1 VPKHTKE
8 GTTNQLT
15 GLLSECKGLAE
26 GTWDARHENLEGIG
40 LLPAE
45 TRDGAVLPI
54 ILEMINAGQIAP
66 VVSSE
71 EAGQDT
77 IVYLQGIQGREH
89 VKIGIYRGA
98 MRCMSVFAIFGG
110 GLVDSW
116 TMQSLPTDAS
126 SRRWCR
132 AMLFLAPSRRLE
144 CVCACVRVC
153 RPVVHDG
160 SVHHACPG
168 RPVARC
174 GGLVEASY

>member
-1 VPKHTKE
+1 MLRAILKDDTSSSAVGVTTEIKAVFKQTLISKVFEQGGGIFVPKHTKE

-98 MRCMSVFAIFGG
+98 MRCLSACI
-110 GLVDSW
+110 
-116 TMQSLPTDAS
+116 
-126 SRRWCR
+126 CR
-132 AMLFLAPSRRLE
+132 E
-144 CVCACVRVC
+144 VRCKVW
-153 RPVVHDG
+153 RERVP
-160 SVHHACPG
+160 
-168 RPVARC
+168 
-174 GGLVEASY
+174 

>member
-1 VPKHTKE
+1 MPKHTKE

-77 IVYLQGIQGREH
+77 IVY
-89 VKIGIYRGA
+89 
-98 MRCMSVFAIFGG
+98 M
-110 GLVDSW
+110 
-116 TMQSLPTDAS
+116 AS
-126 SRRWCR
+126 SFAAAIDTAVQNAQFSWDGIKFGTDISEAVTNSLQPSFVELLREQAKTGVWVHGDMVVDGYE
-132 AMLFLAPSRRLE
+132 AMDNGEIAQDQITTAKRGLD
-144 CVCACVRVC
+144 RVMTTH
-153 RPVVHDG
+153 PFK
-160 SVHHACPG
+160 
-168 RPVARC
+168 
-174 GGLVEASY
+174 GG

>member
-1 VPKHTKE
+1 M
-8 GTTNQLT
+8 
-15 GLLSECKGLAE
+15 
-26 GTWDARHENLEGIG
+26 
-40 LLPAE
+40 
-45 TRDGAVLPI
+45 PI

-126 SRRWCR
+126 STQVVSSD
-132 AMLFLAPSRRLE
+132 ALLGTLE
-144 CVCACVRVC
+144 T
-153 RPVVHDG
+153 
-160 SVHHACPG
+160 S
-168 RPVARC
+168 
-174 GGLVEASY
+174 

>member
-1 VPKHTKE
+1 MPKHTKE

-66 VVSSE
+66 AVSSE
-71 EAGQDT
+71 KAGQDT
-77 IVYLQGIQGREH
+77 IVYLQGIQGREY

-126 SRRWCR
+126 STQ
-132 AMLFLAPSRRLE
+132 
-144 CVCACVRVC
+144 
-153 RPVVHDG
+153 VVSSDALLG
-160 SVHHACPG
+160 T
-168 RPVARC
+168 
-174 GGLVEASY
+174 LEAS

>member
-1 VPKHTKE
+1 MPKHTKE

-40 LLPAE
+40 FLPAE

-77 IVYLQGIQGREH
+77 IVYLQGIQGR
-89 VKIGIYRGA
+89 GA
-98 MRCMSVFAIFGG
+98 MRCLSVFAIFGG

-126 SRRWCR
+126 STQ
-132 AMLFLAPSRRLE
+132 
-144 CVCACVRVC
+144 
-153 RPVVHDG
+153 VVSSDALLG
-160 SVHHACPG
+160 T
-168 RPVARC
+168 
-174 GGLVEASY
+174 LEAS